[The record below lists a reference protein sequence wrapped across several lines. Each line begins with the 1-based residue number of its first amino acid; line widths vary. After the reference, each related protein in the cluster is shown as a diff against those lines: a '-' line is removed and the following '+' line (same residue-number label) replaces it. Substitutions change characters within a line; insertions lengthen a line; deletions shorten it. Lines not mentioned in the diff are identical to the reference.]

1 MSTMEKISE
10 AEREAIISQ
19 AKAAVNDEPID
30 WFDQLYGMADRD
42 SAIIPWARMSP
53 NPIMMDWVE
62 KNCHIG
68 KALIIGCGLGDDAIG
83 LENIGFNVTAFDIS
97 EHCIEWCKERFP
109 NSAVEWLVG
118 DILDPKQEWI
128 GNFDLIVEIHILQA
142 IPDGGIRERAAEQMP
157 KLLTDNGIM
166 LCIGRLDNGYQTIQ
180 PPPWPL
186 KEAWLKDSFAMLE
199 SIEFTPFRNND
210 SIDVARYYAA
220 WRKQV

>member
-1 MSTMEKISE
+1 MSTMKNISE

-19 AKAAVNDEPID
+19 AKSAVNDEPID

-42 SAIIPWARMSP
+42 SAIIPWARMYP

-83 LENIGFNVTAFDIS
+83 LENLGFSVTAFDIS
-97 EHCIEWCKERFP
+97 KHCIDWCKERFP
-109 NSAVEWLVG
+109 SSNVNWLVG
-118 DILDPKQEWI
+118 DILNPEQEWI
-128 GNFDLIVEIHILQA
+128 GNFDLVVEIHILQA

-157 KLLTDNGIM
+157 KLLNHNGQL
-166 LCIGRLDNGYQTIQ
+166 LCIGRLDNGEQTIQ

-186 KEAWLKDSFAMLE
+186 QEDWLKRSFDMLTLTTFTEFVNQDSPNV
-199 SIEFTPFRNND
+199 T
-210 SIDVARYYAA
+210 RYYAA
-220 WRKQV
+220 WQKQV